1 MLNLRNGWL
10 GLKEV
15 SIRCENEELSA
26 TFKFVWNLY
35 DIKVLN
41 YMTLK
46 FNFVIQKIGFEII
59 FT

>member
-1 MLNLRNGWL
+1 
-10 GLKEV
+10 LKEV